1 MTNKF
6 KLLILDFDGTVG
18 DSRRLI
24 TDTMLQT
31 IDALGLETRT
41 REQCARMIGL
51 PLVCCF
57 TEMIPMTEEM
67 GEKCAT
73 TYREFFKQNNRPG
86 AVTLFPGVAD
96 TLQRL
101 HNRHIHLSF
110 ASSRRHA
117 SLAAYVNDLG
127 LSPFIS
133 YLIGADD
140 VHRPKPK
147 AEPVE
152 VTLRHFGIAPKDALV
167 VGDTKFDI
175 LMGHNAGTHTCGVSY
190 GNGSR
195 EELEKAGA
203 EHIID
208 TFTALS
214 DL

>member
-51 PLVCCF
+51 PLARCF

-67 GEKCAT
+67 GEKCAA

-110 ASSRRHA
+110 ASSRSHA
-117 SLAAYVNDLG
+117 S
-127 LSPFIS
+127 
-133 YLIGADD
+133 
-140 VHRPKPK
+140 
-147 AEPVE
+147 
-152 VTLRHFGIAPKDALV
+152 
-167 VGDTKFDI
+167 
-175 LMGHNAGTHTCGVSY
+175 
-190 GNGSR
+190 
-195 EELEKAGA
+195 
-203 EHIID
+203 
-208 TFTALS
+208 
-214 DL
+214 